1 MPVFRNNQT
10 IAIAG
15 SVENILVG
23 SQFEILP
30 FTANIWSLRFGLVAS
45 VDLVFADVYSGT
57 DILMENGEI
66 SDAARWPVD
75 PDDFDIV
82 DVAQAGERIK
92 IRLRND
98 NAAAAI
104 VQTIVKFIPLA

>member
-1 MPVFRNNQT
+1 MPVFRSRDALG
-10 IAIAG
+10 IGG
-15 SVENILVG
+15 SLENVLTG

-30 FTANIWSLRFGLVAS
+30 STARIWSLRFGMAS
-45 VDLVFADVYSGT
+45 DVDSVFADVLSGT

-66 SDAARWPVD
+66 SDANRWPVD

-82 DVAQAGERIK
+82 DIAQAAERIK

-98 NAAAAI
+98 NAAAA
-104 VQTIVKFIPLA
+104 VVLTIIKFIPIA